1 MKELDKCELQEVEG
15 GFLWLL
21 IGVAIPYALVGVAD
35 AILAMGVL
43 ASYDSGYRS
52 VINQK

>member
-21 IGVAIPYALVGVAD
+21 IGVAIPYALFTVVDGV
-35 AILAMGVL
+35 LAMGVL
-43 ASYDSGYRS
+43 SSYDSGYRS